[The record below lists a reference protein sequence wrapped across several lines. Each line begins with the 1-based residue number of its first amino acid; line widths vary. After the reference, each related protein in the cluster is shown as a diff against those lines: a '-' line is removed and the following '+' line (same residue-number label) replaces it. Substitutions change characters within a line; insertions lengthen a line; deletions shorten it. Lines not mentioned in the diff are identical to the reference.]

1 MSGVQVAT
9 VMVSAEHEYPV
20 HIGYDLR
27 ETLRHDPLLVGRKVA
42 VIHGQATESLANYII
57 AVLHE
62 VTREVHTI
70 VVPDGE
76 PAKSAQVAAK
86 CWDSLAA
93 AGIGRSDLIV
103 AVGGG
108 TITDLAGFVAA
119 TWMRGIDVLHVP
131 TTTAAMVDA
140 AIGGKTGINTRWGK
154 NLVGAFHS
162 PVAVY
167 CDVEFLQSLPVA
179 DHVAG
184 LAEALKCGFIA
195 DAQLLNIFR
204 EHGGELQNPQNP
216 ILFDIVQRAV
226 AVKADVVAQDF
237 TESSVNV
244 GRELLN
250 YGHTFGHAI
259 ELLNDYQIR
268 HGDAVAMGMVFAA
281 ELSHRLGFATQELVG
296 EHYRLIEMLGLPARH
311 GQVDRDAAIEAM
323 GRDKKARGGVIR
335 FILLRDQGDAVAVNG
350 VSDDDLEFAMMRSLN
365 S

>member
-1 MSGVQVAT
+1 MSEQQLAT

-27 ETLRHDPLLVGRKVA
+27 HHMRRDPLLLGRRIA
-42 VIHGQATESLANYII
+42 VIHGHALGDIATQVI
-57 AVLHE
+57 AVL
-62 VTREVHTI
+62 REVAKEVAI
-70 VVPDGE
+70 IAVPDGE
-76 PAKSAQVAAK
+76 PAKTAQVAGE

-93 AGIGRSDLIV
+93 AGISRGDLIV

-140 AIGGKTGINTRWGK
+140 AIGGKTGINTGWGK

-162 PVAVY
+162 PIAVY
-167 CDVEFLQSLPVA
+167 CDLEFLRTLPVA

-195 DAQLLNIFR
+195 DVQLLDIFR
-204 EHGGELQNPQNP
+204 EHGDELQNPQSSV
-216 ILFDIVQRAV
+216 LFDVVRRAV

-237 TESSVNV
+237 TESSADV

-259 ELLNDYQIR
+259 ELLNDYQLR

-281 ELSHRLGFATQELVG
+281 ELSHRLGLASRELVD
-296 EHYRLIEMLGLPARH
+296 EHYRLIEMLGLPSRH
-311 GQVDRDAAIEAM
+311 GQVDYATAIEAM
-323 GRDKKARGGVIR
+323 GRDKKARAGVIR
-335 FILLRDQGDAVAVNG
+335 FILLRNQGDAVAVDG
-350 VSDDDLEFAMMRSLN
+350 VSDDELTFAMMRSLN